1 MPPEM
6 FADIDSDPLAPN
18 SPDWDPN
25 APPKA
30 SITTSP
36 KTAKVTYNFYEELMD
51 VFPGA
56 GFVRRKKGP
65 GFEMGRIAEWAAYGE
80 Y

>member
-18 SPDWDPN
+18 SPDWDP
-25 APPKA
+25 KA
-30 SITTSP
+30 SITTSL
-36 KTAKVTYNFYEELMD
+36 KATKVTYNFYDELMD

-56 GFVRRKKGP
+56 EFVRRKKGR